1 MIKFSESNTA
11 VVFWITKS
19 DYTRFENKTVK
30 RYDPAV
36 FLVGSAIPGTDAVKT
51 GYKRSGKNIAV
62 AHAGKS
68 YKLKEFQVS
77 IPEMVI

>member
-1 MIKFSESNTA
+1 MWLDFTESNTA

-19 DYTRFENKTVK
+19 AYPRFENETVK

-36 FLVGSAIPGTDAVKT
+36 FLLRSAIPGTYAVKT
-51 GYKRSGKNIAV
+51 GYERSTDKNIAV

-68 YKLKEFQVS
+68 YRLNEFQVS
-77 IPEMVI
+77 IP